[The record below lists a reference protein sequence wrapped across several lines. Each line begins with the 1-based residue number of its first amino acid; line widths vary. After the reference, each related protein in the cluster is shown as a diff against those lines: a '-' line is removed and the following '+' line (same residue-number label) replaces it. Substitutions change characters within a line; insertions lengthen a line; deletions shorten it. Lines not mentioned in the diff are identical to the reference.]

1 MPARDFQQMIERLR
15 AGEPSAAEQLVRDY
29 ESVVRRQVRFGL
41 RDPRLGRVLDSMDIC
56 QAVMASFFVRAASGV
71 FEIASSKDLVNLLAA
86 ITRRKLAAAARAHYQ
101 QKRDVRR
108 ATENSAIVKKLVDP
122 NPTPGQDAAHRELV
136 ARVYSALSTEERQLA
151 DLRRDGWEW
160 IAIADRV
167 GGTPQ
172 GRRMQL
178 ARAIDR
184 VAGEL
189 GLESDG

>member
-15 AGEPSAAEQLVRDY
+15 AGDASAAEQLVRDY
-29 ESVVRRQVRFGL
+29 ESIVRRQVRFRL

-71 FEIASSKDLVNLLAA
+71 FEIANSKDLVNLLAA
-86 ITRRKLAAAARAHYQ
+86 IARRKLAAAARAHYQ
-101 QKRDVRR
+101 QKRDIRR
-108 ATENSAIVKKLVDP
+108 ATQNSAIVKKLVDP

-136 ARVYSALSTEERQLA
+136 ARVHGALSTEERQLA

-160 IAIADRV
+160 IEIVKRV